1 LGGAKPVSLR
11 KAIRAVGTASRT
23 PNRTADFLPGGF
35 DAPSFSIHGLFE
47 NEFAS
52 EQFVVRFSLQMEFQ

>member
-1 LGGAKPVSLR
+1 
-11 KAIRAVGTASRT
+11 VGTASRT